1 MDYGLPTTSSLLEC
15 TLVETPAIQARRA
28 TLDDLP
34 ALLELWQATGLPGEQ
49 LEQFLTEFQIVAD
62 EQGTLC
68 ATVGLLIHQQE
79 GLIHSEAIAA
89 GADADACRAALWRR
103 TQIVARNQG
112 IARLWTPEDDPFW
125 IANGFH
131 PATPAE
137 VADMPA
143 AIANPD
149 AKWFLHLSMDSN
161 RAKQIVNEQLAIWEA
176 SRLQDK
182 EDFTR
187 SISSIR
193 TVALLFAALI
203 IGSVFVLAVYIFS
216 RKPDI
221 LQHIFGR

>member
-1 MDYGLPTTSSLLEC
+1 MPTASALLEC
-15 TLVETPAIQARRA
+15 IFVETPAIQARRA

-34 ALLELWQATGLPGEQ
+34 DLLELWQATGLPGEQ

-62 EQGTLC
+62 EQGILC
-68 ATVGLLIHQQE
+68 AAVGLLIHE
-79 GLIHSEAIAA
+79 REALIHSEAVAA

-103 TQIVARNQG
+103 MQIVARNQG
-112 IARLWTPEDDPFW
+112 VARLWTPEDDPFW
-125 IANGFH
+125 IANGFRA
-131 PATPAE
+131 ATAAE

-143 AIANPD
+143 AIANPE

-193 TVALLFAALI
+193 TGALLLAALI
-203 IGSVFVLAVYIFS
+203 IVLVLVLALYIFW
-216 RKPDI
+216 RQPDI
-221 LQHIFGR
+221 LGKILGR